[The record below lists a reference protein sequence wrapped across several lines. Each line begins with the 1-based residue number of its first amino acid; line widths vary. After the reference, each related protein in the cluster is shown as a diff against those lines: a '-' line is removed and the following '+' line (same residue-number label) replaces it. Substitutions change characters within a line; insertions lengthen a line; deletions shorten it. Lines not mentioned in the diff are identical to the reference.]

1 MRRSIGW
8 FIVYALFC
16 VGVLVSIALPAWDHD
31 GMSVTSVFWTIVAL
45 VLAVLAG
52 RSLRAAL
59 AASRVSPRP

>member
-1 MRRSIGW
+1 MRRSIAW

-31 GMSVTSVFWTIVAL
+31 GVSVTSVFWTIATV

-52 RSLRAAL
+52 RRLRAAL
-59 AASRVSPRP
+59 AASRESPGR